1 MKRLYA
7 HNLDWNN
14 SIFMLG
20 NDNKLIKR
28 DCGLEMV
35 NFKTIRRIQEKFK
48 DQFISDNL
56 IIDNFCIKRGK

>member
-1 MKRLYA
+1 
-7 HNLDWNN
+7 
-14 SIFMLG
+14 MLG